1 MLFSDKFK
9 KTAGVAALILTL
21 VSAIPAELLECAA
34 AEERTAE
41 LSDSAITEKTSQ
53 AESRSNRHT
62 QYIAEK
68 QIAASPYGLDG
79 YTVRMES
86 EELQVLMKNGSGQV
100 RIVDKRSG
108 YIWGLSQDE
117 QPEGL
122 NKTWYQ
128 RASSL
133 CTIVY
138 YDKTGKENQIS
149 TESPNVDLDFA
160 YQDHVVECSVNMK
173 DIGISFTVQ
182 MSLDKDCLSLNVVEG
197 SMTETGDCMV
207 KELYFLPFLGSTQ
220 EDEIPGYFFVPDG
233 CGALIRFQK
242 AVSYTSGIES
252 RVYGKDPGIDSLMEA
267 ANLMASRGNDYMV
280 EEKVMTLPLF
290 GIVHGEGQSGI
301 MAVIDSGVEQAYITA
316 SASGYVTK
324 YNWVSAKF
332 AYRTSYMKPINKA
345 GTGIYTAQEKRN
357 DITPGITYTFL
368 TGDDAGYS
376 AMAVRYR
383 EQLYKQG
390 ILSETDKV
398 TEDIPLWISVIGAE
412 IQQGIL
418 FDSMKIFTTVD
429 EAQAITSD
437 LSQRGIN
444 NLSAALYGWEKGGLN
459 GSDYGENS
467 LERRLGSR
475 SDLREW
481 KNMLEAGG
489 GTLFLYKNVGQANT
503 DQINKRVQAAVNMS
517 NAYAV
522 YSTDNSALMYPDAY
536 VIKPKSAVKV
546 IQNIN
551 QKLGEFSFAMDHVGN
566 APLSDYTRGENV
578 TRKETMKLFADAL
591 DSIGDRPV
599 AVFGPSLYLWD
610 DVDAYLDMPM
620 SNSQYIFETDSVPF
634 LQMVLKGAVDY
645 YVPYMNLGFYSDYT
659 ILKTIEYGAYPSF
672 IVAEAQSHELAGT
685 PLENMFSVHYED
697 WSDNIA
703 DAYMRIGKVLN
714 AVQGAKI
721 TKHDMAASGVARV
734 SYDNGVTILVN
745 YNAEEVTCE
754 GETVPALGC
763 LVKGGADEEE

>member
-1 MLFSDKFK
+1 MLFNNKFRK
-9 KTAGVAALILTL
+9 IAGIAALTLTL
-21 VSAIPAELLECAA
+21 ASVVPAEFLQCSA
-34 AEERTAE
+34 AEERTGE

-53 AESRSNRHT
+53 SESRSNRHT
-62 QYIAEK
+62 QYIPEK
-68 QIAASPYGLDG
+68 QTAVSPYGLDG
-79 YTVRMES
+79 YTARMES
-86 EELQVLMKNGSGQV
+86 EYLQVLMKNGSGQM
-100 RIVDKRSG
+100 RIVDKRNG

-133 CTIVY
+133 CTIIY
-138 YDKTGKENQIS
+138 YDKSGKENQIS
-149 TESPNVDLDFA
+149 TESPDVDLDFA
-160 YQDHVVECSVNMK
+160 FQGNTMECGINMK
-173 DIGISFTVQ
+173 EIGISFTVQ
-182 MSLDKDCLSLNVVEG
+182 MSLDKDRLSLNVVEG

-207 KELYFLPFLGSTQ
+207 KELYFLPFLGSTL

-280 EEKVMTLPLF
+280 EENVMTLPLF
-290 GIVHGEGQSGI
+290 GIVHGEGQNGI
-301 MAVIDSGVEQAYITA
+301 MAVIDSGAEQAYITA
-316 SASGYVTK
+316 SAGGYVTK
-324 YNWVSAKF
+324 YNWVTAKF

-345 GTGIYTAQEKRN
+345 GTGIFTAQEERN
-357 DITPGITYTFL
+357 DIIPGITYTFL
-368 TGDDAGYS
+368 TGEEAGYS

-383 EQLYKQG
+383 EQLYEQG
-390 ILSETDKV
+390 ILSGADKV
-398 TEDIPLWISVIGAE
+398 SDDIPLWVSVIGAE

-418 FDSMKIFTTVD
+418 FDSMKVFTTVD

-437 LSQRGIN
+437 LSQRGIT

-459 GSDYGENS
+459 GSDYGETS
-467 LERRLGSR
+467 IERKLGSK
-475 SDLREW
+475 SDLRDW
-481 KNMLEAGG
+481 KNMIEAGG
-489 GTLFLYKNVGQANT
+489 GTLYLYKNVGQANA
-503 DQINKRVQAAVNMS
+503 DQINKRVQAAINMS
-517 NAYAV
+517 NAYVA
-522 YSTDNSALMYPDAY
+522 YSTDNSDLMYPDSY
-536 VIKPKSAVKV
+536 VVKPKTAAKV
-546 IQNIN
+546 IQKMD

-566 APLSDYTRGENV
+566 APLSDYTRGETV
-578 TRKETMKLFADAL
+578 TRKETMELFADAL
-591 DSIGDRPV
+591 GSIGDRPT
-599 AVFGPSLYLWD
+599 AAFGPSLYMWNA
-610 DVDAYLDMPM
+610 VDAYLDMPM

-672 IVAEAQSHELAGT
+672 IVAEAQSHELADT

-714 AVQGAKI
+714 EVQGAKI
-721 TKHDMAASGVARV
+721 TKHDMVASGVARV
-734 SYDNGVTILVN
+734 FYDNGVTILVN
-745 YNAEEVTCE
+745 YNAEEVVCE

-763 LVKGGADEEE
+763 LVKGGADEKE